1 MFQFQYFKIHFQQ
14 FCIIPLRFLLYQLF
28 IHPCSRPSKFK
39 FQLLDFLLSIHLFM
53 LTVWSYSFGVICQF
67 ILNVKITVNF
77 FFIFIIFIFYDF
89 IQDFVFYLS
98 EIFFHFYKIMIF
110 NPFILKW
117 KPVFSFIWNFF
128 DIFFLVYI
136 IFESI
141 VNILIFFIALIN

>member
-1 MFQFQYFKIHFQQ
+1 MFHFQYFKIHFQQ

-39 FQLLDFLLSIHLFM
+39 FQLLDFLLSIHLYE
-53 LTVWSYSFGVICQF
+53 LTFWGHRFWVISKF
-67 ILNVKITVNF
+67 NLIFKIIVHI
-77 FFIFIIFIFYDF
+77 FFIFIIFILYDF

-110 NPFILKW
+110 NSFILKW

-141 VNILIFFIALIN
+141 VNI